1 MEALLIIVPAFRFT
15 VNDFGKNTGSQEC
28 GKSDS
33 RLPFDNVQL
42 AEPVSSTSMNA
53 DGGRKVSEGP
63 GSSRVSVDGGPTADQ
78 RLRELTPS
86 TSSLLG

>member
-1 MEALLIIVPAFRFT
+1 MILERTQDRKNVASTIRAF
-15 VNDFGKNTGSQEC
+15 
-28 GKSDS
+28 
-33 RLPFDNVQL
+33 PFDNVQL